1 MANRNQ
7 NNTTGYEH
15 PQESNLHNV
24 HHGMAYNGQ
33 GEPVLRVG
41 LSNISSSGN
50 PAGLTAFGE
59 PIAVPLTPVIQLDGL
74 YGLDPYEFETFTFGT
89 GVAETTNTLMQA
101 QTGTGAY
108 GYGVVRSNRVA
119 RYRPGQGM
127 MARFTAKFDGAQTGV
142 TLRAG
147 LFAQEQALMFGYD
160 TNGRF
165 GVMVAN
171 GGKAHIEKLTVTAG
185 GTGNV
190 TITLNGVA
198 TVVAISSTNTTVAAA
213 QIAGAA
219 FPGWTVEQQDNT
231 VRFLYNS
238 LGPLAGAFSATGTGT
253 YTIEAVQTG
262 VAQTENWTYQEDWD
276 VDKMDGTGTSTID
289 MDWSK
294 LNVFQIDFRWLGIG
308 EIRWSVENPDTG
320 DLMFVHHS
328 HYANRQA
335 DVHIDNP
342 CFKIGYV
349 AANLSASTI
358 TTATCAGASMM
369 VAIEGVIQDNAF
381 TTGFPSDEKN
391 ALGAS
396 STTAHHIVSFKN
408 DLTYKDK
415 INLRLMKL
423 RSMSVSFQGNDPAV
437 IYLFLDAAKD
447 TNHEWTTIN
456 PWSSVSRDI
465 SSGDIT
471 IADHKPLAC
480 YTLPINGSDTFDLSK
495 LDLIIPPGSRL
506 CVGMVSGQL
515 MSGVRV
521 SMTWIEV

>member
-1 MANRNQ
+1 MANRNTQ
-7 NNTTGYEH
+7 NTTGYFH

-59 PIAVPLTPVIQLDGL
+59 PIAVPITPVIQLDAL
-74 YGLDPYEFETFTFGT
+74 YGLDPYEFETFTFST
-89 GVAETTNTLMQA
+89 GVADTTNTLFRA

-147 LFAQEQALMFGYD
+147 LFAQEQALQFGYD
-160 TNGRF
+160 TNGKF
-165 GVMVAN
+165 GVLVQN

-185 GTGNV
+185 GTGSV

-198 TVVAISSTNTTVAAA
+198 TVVAISSADTTVAAS
-213 QIAGAA
+213 QIAATA
-219 FPGWTVEQQDNT
+219 FAGWTTEQIDNT
-231 VRFLYNS
+231 VRFLSNS
-238 LGPLAGAFSATGTGT
+238 VGPLAGAFSATGTGT
-253 YTIEAVQTG
+253 YTIETVQTG
-262 VAQTENWTYQEDWD
+262 VAHNDQWTYQEDWD
-276 VDKMDGTGTSTID
+276 IDPMNGTGTSTID

-294 LNVFQIDFRWLGIG
+294 MNIFQIDFRWLGIG

-320 DLMFVHHS
+320 DMMFVHHS
-328 HYANRQA
+328 HFANRQT

-349 AANLSASTI
+349 AANLTASTI

-369 VAIEGVIQDNAF
+369 VAIEGVLKDNAF
-381 TTGFPSDEKN
+381 STGFPSDEKN
-391 ALGAS
+391 SLGAS
-396 STTAHHIVSFKN
+396 TTTAHHIVSFKN
-408 DLTYKDK
+408 DLVYKDK

-423 RSMSVSFQGNDPAV
+423 RSMSVAFQGNDPAV
-437 IYLFLDAAKD
+437 VYLFLDAAKS

-465 SSGDIT
+465 SSGTIT
-471 IADHKPLAC
+471 IADNKPLVA
-480 YTLPINGSDTFDLSK
+480 YTLPINGSDTFDLST
-495 LDLIIPPGSRL
+495 LDMAIPPGSRV
-506 CVGMVSGQL
+506 CVGMLSGQQ

-521 SMTWIEV
+521 SINWLET